1 MMDMEAF
8 RVDVGEAFRV
18 DMGDACGG
26 PTRMDVEDG
35 DGDNGLSDGGDDCG
49 GKAGDRN
56 SPRDERDDGVG
67 ENADLEGSE
76 DWDGDNSDSD
86 SDNELDS
93 AGYEGPCLPNR
104 PARSFL

>member
-35 DGDNGLSDGGDDCG
+35 DGDNGLSDGGDQQ
-49 GKAGDRN
+49 A
-56 SPRDERDDGVG
+56 SRDLVAHEIC
-67 ENADLEGSE
+67 A
-76 DWDGDNSDSD
+76 
-86 SDNELDS
+86 
-93 AGYEGPCLPNR
+93 
-104 PARSFL
+104 